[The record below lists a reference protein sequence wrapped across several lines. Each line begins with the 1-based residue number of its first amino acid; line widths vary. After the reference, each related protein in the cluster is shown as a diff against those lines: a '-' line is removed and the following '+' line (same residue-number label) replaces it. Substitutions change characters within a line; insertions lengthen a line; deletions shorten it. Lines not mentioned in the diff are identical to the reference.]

1 MRTSHLC
8 TIPLR
13 HTSAPQARRDARGAV
28 KTRGKGVVVPTEPGA
43 GTKRNAAEVLRDTE
57 A

>member
-8 TIPLR
+8 TTPLR